1 MELKKIVFYESESF
15 NPYLNLAME
24 EKLLDCAKSD
34 TVYFYLWQNKNTVVI
49 GKNQCATDE
58 CNLSLMNQD
67 NITLARRSSGGGA
80 VYHDLGN
87 LNFTFIL
94 PNKFYDKR
102 KQLEV
107 VQKALKEFNLIST
120 FSGRNDLL
128 IDGYKIS
135 GQAYLER
142 DNFSLHHGTLLI
154 DVDIEN
160 LGKYLKVD
168 STKLQKHGVKSH
180 RQRVKNIKSFN
191 NEVTIDSMKKALK
204 KAVCKVYNLPL
215 IEGELIN
222 ADLQKYGSKEWL
234 YRLSF
239 KGIRLRK
246 RFEYGLIDIH
256 MQIVNGIVSDV
267 VVNSDLMNV
276 NLIEEIQRKLEGKEF
291 DESLIDE
298 FSLTDNSMAKDI
310 KEMIKSK
317 LYLQ

>member
-1 MELKKIVFYESESF
+1 VELKKIVFYESESF

-102 KQLEV
+102 RQLEV
-107 VQKALKEFNLIST
+107 VQKALSQFNLNST

-128 IDGYKIS
+128 INGYKIS
-135 GQAYLER
+135 GQAYLEKE
-142 DNFSLHHGTLLI
+142 NYSLHHGTLLV
-154 DVDIEN
+154 DVVIEN
-160 LGKYLKVD
+160 LGKYLKID

-180 RQRVKNIKSFN
+180 RQRVKNIKNFN
-191 NEVTIDSMKKALK
+191 DEVTIDSMKKALK
-204 KAVCKVYNLPL
+204 KAVCEVYNLPL

-222 ADLQKYGSKEWL
+222 ADFQKYGSKEWL

-239 KGIRLRK
+239 KGIRLRN
-246 RFEYGLIDIH
+246 RYEYGLIDIH
-256 MQIVNGIVSDV
+256 MQVANSIVSNV
-267 VVNSDLMNV
+267 IVNSDLMDV
-276 NLIEEIQRKLEGKEF
+276 FLIEEIQKQLEGKEF
-291 DESLIDE
+291 NESLCDE
-298 FSLTDNSMAKDI
+298 FTLSDETITKDI
-310 KEMIKSK
+310 KEMIRAK